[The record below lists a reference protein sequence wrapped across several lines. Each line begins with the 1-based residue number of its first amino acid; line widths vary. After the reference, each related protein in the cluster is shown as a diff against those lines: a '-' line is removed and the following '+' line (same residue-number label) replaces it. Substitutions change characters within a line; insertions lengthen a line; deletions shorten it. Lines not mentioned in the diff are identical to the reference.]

1 MILYKC
7 SNSATYRKD
16 FLMNEEI
23 VNQMAEAI
31 EQEVS
36 EVVDSIISQES
47 LESEIGGQ
55 IESLIND
62 NAGSWASDI
71 ASEVV
76 RNIDYTTLFDN
87 IDFADIVRQAV
98 ANKTIEIATESG
110 LKYVPHIAGE
120 SILQYKGVCPET
132 VSELIDA
139 IICLTADD
147 ATVVQF
153 FNKIATLREFALAI
167 KNKQ

>member
-1 MILYKC
+1 
-7 SNSATYRKD
+7 
-16 FLMNEEI
+16 MNEEI

-36 EVVDSIISQES
+36 EVADSILSQDS
-47 LESEIGGQ
+47 LESEISLQ

-62 NAGSWASDI
+62 SASEWASDI

-76 RNIDYTTLFDN
+76 RNMDYTTMFEK

-98 ANKTIEIATESG
+98 ANKTIEIATENG

-120 SILQYKGVCPET
+120 SILQYKGTCPET
-132 VSELIDA
+132 VSELVDA
-139 IICLTADD
+139 IICLTADE
-147 ATVVQF
+147 ATVMQF
-153 FNKIATLREFALAI
+153 FNRIATLREFALAI

>member
-1 MILYKC
+1 MSDKV
-7 SNSATYRKD
+7 SGKERN

-36 EVVDSIISQES
+36 EMVDSILSQSS
-47 LESEIGGQ
+47 LESEIGSQ
-55 IESLIND
+55 IESLFND
-62 NAGSWASDI
+62 NAGTWASDI
-71 ASEVV
+71 AEEVV
-76 RNIDYTTLFDN
+76 RNIDYTTLFEN

-98 ANKTIEIATESG
+98 ANKTVEIATTSE
-110 LKYVPHIAGE
+110 LKYVSHIAGV
-120 SILQYKGVCPET
+120 QYKGICPET

-147 ATVVQF
+147 STVMQF
-153 FNKIATLREFALAI
+153 FNRIALLREFALTI
-167 KNKQ
+167 KNK

>member
-1 MILYKC
+1 MSDKV
-7 SNSATYRKD
+7 SGKERN

-31 EQEVS
+31 EQEIT
-36 EVVDSIISQES
+36 EMVDSILSQSS

-62 NAGSWASDI
+62 SASEWASNI
-71 ASEVV
+71 ASDVV
-76 RNIDYTTLFDN
+76 RNFDYTTLFDN
-87 IDFADIVRQAV
+87 IDFAEIVQQAV
-98 ANKTIEIATESG
+98 ANKTIEIATENR
-110 LKYVPHIAGE
+110 LKYIPHIAGE

-147 ATVVQF
+147 ATVMQF